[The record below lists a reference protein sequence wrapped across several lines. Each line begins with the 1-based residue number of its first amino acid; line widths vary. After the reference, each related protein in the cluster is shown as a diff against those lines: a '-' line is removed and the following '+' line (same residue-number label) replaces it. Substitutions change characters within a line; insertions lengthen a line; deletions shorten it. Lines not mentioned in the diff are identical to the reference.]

1 MSNMHQGLDLS
12 RFKKVSSDKKT
23 TTLRHAKG
31 HEIKIAHSG
40 LTPKMKE
47 RLDALP
53 AHMAEGGDV
62 PDPLTETRSAPEEP
76 TEAQPLDN
84 ESPAVAADAP
94 PVAAEPE
101 APEAPATAMP
111 EPPSVPAAAPAV
123 AAAPSMAQHLKEQD
137 QMTANDLALGHIKPQ
152 TYADLFAKKDTLG
165 KIGTLFGMLLSGAG
179 SGLSHQPNAVME
191 MMNKQIDQD
200 FDAQKSSAVNAQN
213 FLRLHQQHEMN
224 QAQIKQMGVQNALT
238 TAQTGAIPSQIARTE
253 AETGKIGF
261 ENKLTAA
268 QARDLNL
275 TAEAKTKM
283 LMNRAAFHKLVVDT
297 QNMPEGPAKAQAIQT
312 LGMMSQAVN
321 AENFDIADRAAAMSA
336 LSGALNPPEA
346 TPGVDPEKG
355 FNSVQQQLRLSGQ
368 SALAEDREARHF
380 PGIPGQASVKL
391 TPQDRSNIEGSQAL
405 MGSLE
410 RLKAFS
416 KANPNPPKGS
426 KADIEGKALAAQ
438 VQGDFRLATHGG
450 VFKEGEQNF
459 ISQVVPGDPTAW
471 SPFAHVVDKID
482 TVINETKA
490 RNDQFLKSKGFPV
503 AATAAKEKQKN
514 ERKTWNGKTYE
525 RGPNGESV
533 EVKARASK

>member
-53 AHMAEGGDV
+53 AHMAEGG
-62 PDPLTETRSAPEEP
+62 EAEAPEV
-76 TEAQPLDN
+76 EAAPAEGAPIDGA
-84 ESPAVAADAP
+84 SPAAAADAP
-94 PVAAEPE
+94 AEAS
-101 APEAPATAMP
+101 APEAEPTAMP
-111 EPPSVPAAAPAV
+111 EPPSAPAV
-123 AAAPSMAQHLKEQD
+123 AAPAAAAPAATAAPSMADELRNQD
-137 QMTANDLALGHIKPQ
+137 KMIANDLAMGHIKPQ

-165 KIGTLFGMLLSGAG
+165 KLGTLFGMLLSGAG
-179 SGLSHQPNAVME
+179 SGLAHQPNAIME

-200 FDAQKSSAVNAQN
+200 FDAQKASAANAQN

-238 TAQTGAIPSQIARTE
+238 TAQAGAIPSQIARTE
-253 AETGKIGF
+253 AETGRLGH
-261 ENKLTAA
+261 ENKLTDA
-268 QARDLNL
+268 QAR
-275 TAEAKTKM
+275 EAGIKADAGSRM
-283 LMNRAAFHKLVVDT
+283 LANRAALHSFVVDT
-297 QNMPEGPAKAQAIQT
+297 QKMPEGAAKQERLRT
-312 LGMMSQAVN
+312 LGMMSQAVDN
-321 AENFDIADRAAAMSA
+321 ENYDIADRAAARAA
-336 LSGALNPPEA
+336 LGNALNPPEA
-346 TPGVDPEKG
+346 TPGANPEQQ

-368 SALAEDREARHF
+368 DKLAEDREARHF

-391 TPQDRSNIEGSQAL
+391 TQEDRNNIQGSQAL

-416 KANPNPPKGS
+416 KANPNPVKGS
-426 KADIEGKALAAQ
+426 KADVEGKALAAQ

-471 SPFAHVVDKID
+471 SPFAHVADKID

-503 AATAAKEKQKN
+503 STASKDNKEQY
-514 ERKTWNGKTYE
+514 KTSGGKTYK
-525 RGPNGESV
+525 RGPNGEAV
-533 EVKARASK
+533 EVKSRAAK